1 VAQSRVVDRALQRR
15 DDMEDLK
22 NRSIGELF
30 TDLSRDTATLVRKE
44 LELARI
50 EMARIATL
58 TVRRTTW
65 IAVGALL
72 ALGGF
77 FALIATAILGGIAF
91 GLTPVVAALL
101 VTVLLLVAGGALVLQ
116 GIAALRRQT
125 LVPTET
131 IRTIKDTAAWART
144 QAR

>member
-1 VAQSRVVDRALQRR
+1 MD
-15 DDMEDLK
+15 DLK

-30 TDLSRDTATLVRKE
+30 ADLSRDTATLVRKE

-58 TVRRTTW
+58 TVRRATW

-77 FALIATAILGGIAF
+77 FALIATAILAGVAS
-91 GLTPVVAALL
+91 GLSPVMSALL
-101 VTVLLLVAGGALVLQ
+101 VTALLLVAGGALVAQ
-116 GIAALRRQT
+116 GIAALRRET
-125 LVPTET
+125 YVPTET

>member
-1 VAQSRVVDRALQRR
+1 
-15 DDMEDLK
+15 MEDLR

-30 TDLSRDTATLVRKE
+30 GDLSRDTATLVRKE
-44 LELARI
+44 LELARV

-58 TVRRTTW
+58 TVRRASW

-77 FALIATAILGGIAF
+77 FALVATAVLAGIAF
-91 GLTPVVAALL
+91 GLSPVVSALL
-101 VTVLLLVAGGALVLQ
+101 VTVLLLAIGGTLVAQ
-116 GIAALRRQT
+116 GIAALRRET
-125 LVPTET
+125 FVPTET

>member
-1 VAQSRVVDRALQRR
+1 MD
-15 DDMEDLK
+15 DLK

-30 TDLSRDTATLVRKE
+30 ADLSRDTATLVRKE
-44 LELARI
+44 IELARI
-50 EMARIATL
+50 EMARVATL
-58 TVRRTTW
+58 TVRRATL

-77 FALIATAILGGIAF
+77 FALIATAVLAGIAF
-91 GLTPVVAALL
+91 GLSPVVAALL
-101 VTVLLLVAGGALVLQ
+101 VAVLLLAVGAGLAMQ
-116 GIAALRRQT
+116 GVTALRRET
-125 LVPTET
+125 YVPTET